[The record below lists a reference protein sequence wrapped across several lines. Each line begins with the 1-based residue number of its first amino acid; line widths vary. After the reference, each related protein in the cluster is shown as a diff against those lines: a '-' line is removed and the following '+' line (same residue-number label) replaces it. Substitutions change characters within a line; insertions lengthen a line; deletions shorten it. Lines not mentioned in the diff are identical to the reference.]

1 MSWPSQAVGFGL
13 TLALAALP
21 GCARRSTQAWRPA
34 GAAPSALNRQ
44 VRNAVDAGDGDL
56 QVREWQR
63 RMATQPENLEARLQ
77 LARHFESRQMP
88 DLALEHYRLALSR
101 FPEDVA
107 ARLGA
112 ARSLRQMSLA
122 VEAAELLAAAPAK
135 KSPILSTLGIVQD
148 ELGRLSDGEQSH
160 RAALA
165 LEPEN
170 DSFHNNLGY
179 NLMLQGRTTDAASEF
194 RRALALQ
201 PKSEVARGNLAH
213 ALAGENPKEAL
224 LHWESLGGPATAH
237 NNLAAALIEL
247 GKYAEARQ
255 ELKAAF
261 ATGSPLPEAMHNLK
275 LVSELDGGPASFEL
289 SSKPN
294 ALKRWGRA
302 FRHWWVRHEDET
314 GAAAASG
321 RRSSTRT
328 VAVRRA
334 DR

>member
-1 MSWPSQAVGFGL
+1 MIRPSQAVGVGL
-13 TLALAALP
+13 ALVLAALA
-21 GCARRSTQAWRPA
+21 GCARRPAQAWIP
-34 GAAPSALNRQ
+34 GGGPPSALSRQ

-63 RMATQPENLEARLQ
+63 RMATQPDSLETRLQ

-112 ARSLRQMSLA
+112 ARSLRQMSLPA
-122 VEAAELLAAAPAK
+122 EAADLLAAAPAR

-148 ELGRLSDGEQSH
+148 ELGRLSEGEQSH

-165 LEPEN
+165 LEPQN

-179 NLMLQGRTTDAASEF
+179 NLMLQGCTSDAAGEF

-201 PKSEVARGNLAH
+201 PRSEVARGNLAH
-213 ALAGENPKEAL
+213 ALAGENPQEAL

-237 NNLAAALIEL
+237 NNLAAALIEM
-247 GKYAEARQ
+247 GRYAEARQ

-261 ATGSPLPEAMHNLK
+261 ATGSALPEAMHNLK

-289 SSKPN
+289 SSKPH

-302 FRHWWVRHEDET
+302 FRHWWIRHEDET
-314 GAAAASG
+314 GSAAAVS